1 MNILSIVICLFL
13 ILETL
18 NVFLL
23 YFFPASRKGNG
34 IGVFNAFEKSKA
46 IPEVYALIK
55 YLINW
60 VAGTKIIFITLL
72 IIIIICGD
80 PSLQLYSIIA
90 LIISISTFYWRLYPL
105 IKTMDRDNQI
115 SPKGYSKTLAIMIAS
130 FLIIFL
136 SVVVYYF
143 FFQ

>member
-1 MNILSIVICLFL
+1 MERARKIMLRKITFGAV
-13 ILETL
+13 
-18 NVFLL
+18 VLL
-23 YFFPASRKGNG
+23 GGRARPNAPA
-34 IGVFNAFEKSKA
+34 
-46 IPEVYALIK
+46 YLIK

-115 SPKGYSKTLAIMIAS
+115 SPKGYSKTLARMIAS

-143 FFQ
+143 FFQQNI